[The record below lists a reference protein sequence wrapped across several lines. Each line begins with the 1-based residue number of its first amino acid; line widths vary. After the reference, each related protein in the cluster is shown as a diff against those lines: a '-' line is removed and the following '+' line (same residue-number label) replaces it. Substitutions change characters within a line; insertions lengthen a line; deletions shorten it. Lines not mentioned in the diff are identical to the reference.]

1 MDDFL
6 SKRLLVKKDKKKNTV
21 DDDEKLIQENLYEFN
36 PSDSK
41 DYAAVENLT
50 QQLKESNEKYRKL
63 QKDYIKTKQAL
74 EQHALIL
81 SNFKNWVD
89 MLDMMLNEGSDT
101 VKILRDQVEELIQLQ
116 EETKEGKEENE

>member
-1 MDDFL
+1 M
-6 SKRLLVKKDKKKNTV
+6 VKKDKKKNTV
-21 DDDEKLIQENLYEFN
+21 DDDEKLIQENLYEFD